1 MKRSSEPGK
10 FYYDVTIE
18 HDPEHT
24 DKKYFIKSRAE
35 KTINLEYPLMENPG
49 DYNISVSKFVINTE
63 TLPVMIPEITKK
75 QKLADIKA
83 SYYFE
88 TSYWIKLTIS
98 YDHYKQTGTNPET
111 KDPIWGEESK
121 DNIYTY
127 TEYVKIPFNYD
138 EKNLQRINWKSNDKG
153 YIDNTDEQC
162 FIYDYTTFIDALNK
176 TTRTI
181 TQKVQK
187 IGETTKK
194 NEESKKDETIP
205 GPMEFFCKARNMQR
219 FLVFKLENNQI
230 RFQLHKDLW
239 KEHETIDSQKKFQ
252 VTSFEISFS
261 NNLYRY
267 IGNGF
272 KTKYNADSSWQYDY
286 YDIEEQKKL
295 SRDDMF
301 GNLAG
306 TDVVNYLQDYPT
318 LVNWNPLKAIVIG
331 SDTIPAVGEF
341 LPISHQDG
349 WLNHSKTEE
358 YKTFLTDNGYNFHNT
373 DDDIFKK
380 NTMCI
385 LDIYYPFL
393 SNPGDIRSTCVFS
406 RNNIND
412 GQSIEL
418 VDSAPLTTFNIWI
431 KWLDNYG
438 NLHDLYLLPGC
449 SCDLRFCF
457 VKKALLKEDFNEGI
471 STVVQALAP
480 PEEKKKKREKSNGKP
495 DGIVLD
501 GADNYGWVHL

>member
-1 MKRSSEPGK
+1 MEPSK
-10 FYYDVTIE
+10 FYYDITIE
-18 HDPEHT
+18 HDPEHA
-24 DKKYFIKSRAE
+24 DKKHFVRSKAE
-35 KTINLEYPLMENPG
+35 KTITLEDPLMENPG
-49 DYNISVSKFVINTE
+49 DYDISVSKFNINTE
-63 TLPVMIPEITKK
+63 ALPVMIPEIVSK
-75 QKLADIKA
+75 QKLEDITANKC
-83 SYYFE
+83 FE
-88 TSYWIKLTIS
+88 TSYWIKLKMT
-98 YDHYKQTGTNPET
+98 YDHQQKTGSV
-111 KDPIWGEESK
+111 WGQVTTE
-121 DNIYTY
+121 NYTHI
-127 TEYVKIPFNYD
+127 ENVKIPFNYD
-138 EKNLQRINWKSNDKG
+138 IVNLQRINWKTTEEG

-176 TTRTI
+176 TTKAISDQVR
-181 TQKVQK
+181 K
-187 IGETTKK
+187 TKTDMS
-194 NEESKKDETIP
+194 N
-205 GPMEFFCKARNMQR
+205 FCNINNLKT
-219 FLVFKLENNQI
+219 FLAFKLENDKLV
-230 RFQLHKDLW
+230 FQLHKNLW
-239 KEHETIDSQKKFQ
+239 VEEGIGIYKFK
-252 VTSFEISFS
+252 VKSFEISFS

-272 KTKYNADSSWQYDY
+272 KTKFNDNKSWQYDF
-286 YDIEEQKKL
+286 YDFNEQKAVK
-295 SRDDMF
+295 R
-301 GNLAG
+301 
-306 TDVVNYLQDYPT
+306 TDIFRGDRIDYNIVNYLQDYPT

-341 LPISHQDG
+341 LPISHYDG
-349 WLNHSKTEE
+349 WLNHTLSEE
-358 YKTFLTDNGYNFHNT
+358 YKAFLTDNGFTFHSS

-393 SNPGDIRSTCVFS
+393 TNPGDIRSTCIFS

-418 VDSAPLTTFNIWI
+418 VDSKPLTTFNIWI
-431 KWLDNYG
+431 KWLDIYG

-471 STVVQALAP
+471 NTVVEALAP
-480 PEEKKKKREKSNGKP
+480 PPEKKNKRTKSNGKP